1 MLGQFKDLYKLRSQA
16 KEIKK
21 KLEKINIEAEQDGV
35 TIIIN
40 GEQEVQEVRIS
51 DEAMS
56 DKRKLEK
63 TLVNCMNKG
72 VKKAQQV
79 GAEMM
84 KDVMGG
90 LNLPGLGQ

>member
-16 KEIKK
+16 KDIKK
-21 KLEKINIEAEQDGV
+21 KLQKINIEAEQDGV
-35 TIIIN
+35 IVIIN

-63 TLVNCMNKG
+63 SLVNCINKA
-72 VKKAQQV
+72 VKKGQQV
-79 GAEMM
+79 GADMM